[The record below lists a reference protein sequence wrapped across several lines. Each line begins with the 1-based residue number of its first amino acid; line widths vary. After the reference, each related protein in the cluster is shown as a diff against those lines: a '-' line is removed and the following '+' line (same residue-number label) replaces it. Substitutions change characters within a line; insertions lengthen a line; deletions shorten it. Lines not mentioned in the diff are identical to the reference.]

1 MLGGTDSSRGMIYI
15 LLTGVITI
23 LSANLSSA
31 ITCAKSFRTLDGGY
45 SAIPRGR
52 ASCDT
57 GLYTHD
63 CSLDS
68 CHVPIKYDN
77 FPMSR
82 LTFTRCKKADGSGTF
97 QTIHVAS
104 FVSSVPPRRYIA
116 DAIDVPGGKK
126 LTRYYCPVSQPDLP
140 ECLGC

>member
-77 FPMSR
+77 FPRDIVRTGEHPFFRKVSKTYPGR
-82 LTFTRCKKADGSGTF
+82 YL
-97 QTIHVAS
+97 VA
-104 FVSSVPPRRYIA
+104 VA